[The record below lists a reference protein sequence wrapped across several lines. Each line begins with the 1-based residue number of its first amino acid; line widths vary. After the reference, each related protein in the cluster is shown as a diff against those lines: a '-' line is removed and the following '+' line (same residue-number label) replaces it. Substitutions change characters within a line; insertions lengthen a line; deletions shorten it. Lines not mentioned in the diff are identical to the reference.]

1 MLPYLEDV
9 TEQRHYAE
17 EVNRQI
23 NLEEIAAEVAPGKED
38 DNLKTLEA
46 DVPEGGDFVAVDPE
60 LLENEDDHVRISDY
74 GRIIIPDKMELIR
87 QTRRFDPEQRWVL
100 DRAVG
105 FAKKIKRA
113 RAKGKRFPD
122 PPHTMVHGAAGTGIY
137 KIHVNLSGRSV
148 QISRI

>member
-1 MLPYLEDV
+1 MPYLEDV

-87 QTRRFDPEQRWVL
+87 QTRRFVPEQRAVL

-105 FAKKIKRA
+105 FAKKVKRA